1 MKSEALSLKVIIKEL
16 DFLRKAVI
24 IQWNTWKI
32 LLLLPNKLTKQYL
45 ILAMLKMTMNHLLKK
60 PTKSI
65 KQPKTITYQWKTFEN
80 PNIADMKSII
90 TEHSKTSHKL
100 SKTIRQDKKL
110 VSNSP
115 LYNDKKGKNF
125 FKEKEK

>member
-1 MKSEALSLKVIIKEL
+1 
-16 DFLRKAVI
+16 
-24 IQWNTWKI
+24 
-32 LLLLPNKLTKQYL
+32 
-45 ILAMLKMTMNHLLKK
+45 MNHLLKK

-90 TEHSKTSHKL
+90 TEHSRTSHKS

-115 LYNDKKGKNF
+115 LYHDKNGENF
-125 FKEKEK
+125 FNKKKKNKKKKRKNRKMSTCF